1 MKESIEVKIMD
12 NKLYK
17 TMEFLKNIFLLN
29 TIWLLMCIPIV
40 TIFPA
45 TTAMFAVLREWKT
58 QGDIQVLSAY
68 IRLLKENF
76 KQGFF
81 IGVVWLVFTSLLLGD
96 LVITNQLNS
105 NLKYVLFS
113 FFFLLTI
120 VYLFVTIM
128 IFPVMAH
135 YRVSWKGAI
144 KNAFLLSIANLHYTI
159 LSLLIL
165 AAAILLCFYFPGATL
180 LSFSM
185 AAFLINALVSRG
197 FQQVNETYTGEQTAE
212 VSLGKL
218 HTSAVRS

>member
-1 MKESIEVKIMD
+1 MESIEVNIMD

-45 TTAMFAVLREWKT
+45 TAAMFATLREWKT
-58 QGDIQVLSAY
+58 QGDIQVFSAY
-68 IRLLKENF
+68 IRFLKENF
-76 KQGFF
+76 KQSFI
-81 IGVVWLVFTSLLLGD
+81 IGVVWFVFTSLLLGD
-96 LVITNQLNS
+96 FIITNQINS

-120 VYLFVTIM
+120 VFLFVSIM

-135 YRVSWKGAI
+135 YQVTWKGAI

-159 LSLLIL
+159 VSLLIL
-165 AAAILLCFYFPGATL
+165 AVAILLCIYFPGATL
-180 LSFSM
+180 VCFSM
-185 AAFLINALVSRG
+185 TAFLINALVSRG
-197 FQQVNETYTGEQTAE
+197 FQQVTETDSGELIVE
-212 VSLGKL
+212 ESLGKI

>member
-1 MKESIEVKIMD
+1 MESIEVKIMD

-17 TMEFLKNIFLLN
+17 TMDFLKNIFLLN
-29 TIWLLMCIPIV
+29 TLWLLMCIPIV
-40 TIFPA
+40 SIFPA

-58 QGDIQVLSAY
+58 EGDIQVLSTY
-68 IRLLKENF
+68 FRFLKENF

-96 LVITNQLNS
+96 FIITNQLNS
-105 NLKYVLFS
+105 NVKYVLFS
-113 FFFLLTI
+113 LFFLLTI

-144 KNAFLLSIANLHYTI
+144 KNAFLLSIANLHHTI

-165 AAAILLCFYFPGATL
+165 AAAILFCFYFPGATL
-180 LSFSM
+180 VCFSM

-197 FQQVNETYTGEQTAE
+197 FQSVNGTDTAEQTAE
-212 VSLGKL
+212 VTLEKL
-218 HTSAVRS
+218 QTSGVR

>member
-1 MKESIEVKIMD
+1 MD

-17 TMEFLKNIFLLN
+17 TMEFLKSIFLLN

-58 QGDIQVLSAY
+58 QGEIQVFSAFVRY
-68 IRLLKENF
+68 LKANF

-81 IGVVWLVFTSLLLGD
+81 IGIVWLVFTSLLLGD
-96 LVITNQLNS
+96 FIITNQLNS

-113 FFFLLTI
+113 VFFLLTI

-144 KNAFLLSIANLHYTI
+144 KNAFLLSLANLHYTI

-165 AAAILLCFYFPGATL
+165 AAVILLCFYFPGATL
-180 LSFSM
+180 MCFSM

-197 FQQVNETYTGEQTAE
+197 FQQVNETDTGEQAVE
-212 VSLGKL
+212 VSLEKL
-218 HTSAVRS
+218 YTSAAKS

>member
-1 MKESIEVKIMD
+1 MESIEVKIMD
-12 NKLYK
+12 NTLYK

-68 IRLLKENF
+68 IRFLKESF

-81 IGVVWLVFTSLLLGD
+81 IGIVWLVFTSLLLGD
-96 LVITNQLNS
+96 FIITNQLNS

-144 KNAFLLSIANLHYTI
+144 KNAFLLSVANLHYTI

-165 AAAILLCFYFPGATL
+165 AATILLCFYFPGATL

-197 FQQVNETYTGEQTAE
+197 FQRVNETYTSEQTAE

-218 HTSAVRS
+218 RTPAVRS